1 MKDLCTPD
9 KRNINFNITLDS
21 LRSSLSEVV
30 ISGKV
35 PERITKMIEV
45 AQKLYLYAF
54 FEYDLYTVSMIY
66 LALLTETAIKERF
79 LIELPANVELIKKG
93 ERKIIGCRYSGIYG
107 KLQKG
112 WKIKG
117 FEKINYSLKS
127 IMDWLI
133 QCNVLP
139 DRYKQF
145 EVDSLRNVR
154 NMSAHLESKEIYP
167 PGMAIQFYLRT
178 ADFVNCLFDP
188 TVHNNEPTI
197 LKETREQYKNVIQQ
211 AIDIM
216 ERKQNSE
223 TDKKYQGGE

>member
-1 MKDLCTPD
+1 MKDLCSPD
-9 KRNINFNITLDS
+9 KRNVDLNITLDS
-21 LRSSLSEVV
+21 LRRSLNEVA
-30 ISGKV
+30 ISGEV
-35 PERITKMIEV
+35 PEKISKMIKV
-45 AQKLYLYAF
+45 AHKLYLYAF
-54 FEYDLYTVSMIY
+54 FEYDFYTLSMIY

-93 ERKIIGCRYSGIYG
+93 ERTIIGCRFSGIYE
-107 KLQKG
+107 KLKNG

-117 FEKINYSLKS
+117 FEKINRSLKS
-127 IMDWLI
+127 IIDWLI

-167 PGMAIQFYLRT
+167 HGMAIQFYLRT
-178 ADFVNCLFDP
+178 VDFINCLYDP
-188 TVHNNEPTI
+188 TVHKNEPTI

-223 TDKKYQGGE
+223 TGKKYQGGE